1 MFLMTKSDDEKVYKI
16 QFSKQADNYFSRL
29 DRKTKIRIDT
39 NLQWL
44 AQDPNDCTLDIKPLV
59 GRQGIFR
66 LRVGNYRI
74 IFSIEEE
81 IKVIAVS
88 TILPRG
94 QIYKY
99 I

>member
-29 DRKTKIRIDT
+29 DRKTKLRIDAH
-39 NLQWL
+39 LQWL
-44 AQDPNDCTLDIKPLV
+44 AQDPKDLTLDIKPII
-59 GRQGIFR
+59 GRRGIFR

-94 QIYKY
+94 EVYKY
-99 I
+99 F